1 MNYTCLFWDDPFSER
16 FLLLKVKEVLLW
28 NSHDKILSF
37 DAPSLVAQMVK
48 HLPMMRETR
57 LRSLGREDPLEKEMA
72 THSST
77 LAWKILWIEE
87 PGGLQTLGLQRV
99 GHNWASLLHWPTTI
113 DSHYILLRWEIPA
126 QFSSVQS
133 LSRVQLF
140 VTLRTAARQASLSI
154 TNSWS
159 LLKLVSIESVM
170 PSNHLI
176 LYSPLLFPPFPASGS
191 FQMSQ
196 LLASGGQGIG
206 VSASTSVLPM
216 NIQDWFP
223 WGSTGWISL
232 QIQHRR
238 A

>member
-1 MNYTCLFWDDPFSER
+1 MKQSWQNSFLWRSFPGGSDDKASAYDVGDPASIPGSGR
-16 FLLLKVKEVLLW
+16 
-28 NSHDKILSF
+28 LSGEGNGS
-37 DAPSLVAQMVK
+37 SLQY
-48 HLPMMRETR
+48 
-57 LRSLGREDPLEKEMA
+57 SC
-72 THSST
+72 
-77 LAWKILWIEE
+77 LWIEE
-87 PGGLQTLGLQRV
+87 PGGLQSMGLQRV
-99 GHNWASLLHWPTTI
+99 GHNWASSLHWPTTI

-133 LSRVQLF
+133 LSCVQLF
-140 VTLRTAARQASLSI
+140 VTLWTAERQASLSI

-159 LLKLVSIESVM
+159 LLKLMSIESVM

-196 LLASGGQGIG
+196 LFASGGQCIG

-223 WGSTGWISL
+223 WG
-232 QIQHRR
+232 
-238 A
+238 